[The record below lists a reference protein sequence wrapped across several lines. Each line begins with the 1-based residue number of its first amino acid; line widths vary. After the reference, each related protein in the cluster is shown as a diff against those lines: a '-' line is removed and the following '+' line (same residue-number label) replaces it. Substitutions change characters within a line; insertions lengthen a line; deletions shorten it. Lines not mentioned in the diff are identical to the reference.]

1 MTTEQI
7 KTLAFV
13 MALTVCLHVGW
24 RIGARLMGM
33 E

>member
-7 KTLAFV
+7 KTLAV
-13 MALTVCLHVGW
+13 VLAITVCLHVGW
-24 RIGARLMGM
+24 RIGVKVMGV

>member
-13 MALTVCLHVGW
+13 LAITVCLHVGW
-24 RIGARLMGM
+24 RIGVKMLGV